1 MMILIFFS
9 YQPVVT
15 ALITSDSNVINAFCM
30 YYRQMKW
37 GSREKRNSRFFLM
50 QKQCVFHWRFG
61 FWIVFF
67 FFFSGKRQKS
77 CGSGCRTWRQL
88 NTTTARSSRDRDTR
102 SVLHKMLR
110 TCATAGLSFL
120 WDILILISSHYYSE
134 CDNKYGC
141 LPCIY
146 LVNGDVV
153 ISSVAASPF
162 LFGWSAVTQLPATLH
177 FSLTSC
183 SSFVTSIFSMADHIQ
198 F

>member
-1 MMILIFFS
+1 MHSACTTSRWNEAQEKNAILDFFWCRS
-9 YQPVVT
+9 SV
-15 ALITSDSNVINAFCM
+15 
-30 YYRQMKW
+30 
-37 GSREKRNSRFFLM
+37 FFIEGLVSGL
-50 QKQCVFHWRFG
+50 C
-61 FWIVFF
+61 FF